1 MEAVKVTAEAD
12 EEVLC
17 PCSMSCRPCPPMR
30 ANVNIACLSSKTDG
44 DPRLDVLDIGARLRL
59 IVIKHLED
67 DELSTNRKKKRIERD
82 RPDGKGPRLG
92 QSFGHIWRHKGHGE
106 HDAHIASEL

>member
-1 MEAVKVTAEAD
+1 MEAVEVTAEAD

-67 DELSTNRKKKRIERD
+67 DELSTNRKKKRIERLYNNMCINSL
-82 RPDGKGPRLG
+82 DGGVVPINGRIVFKKL
-92 QSFGHIWRHKGHGE
+92 FGV
-106 HDAHIASEL
+106 L

>member
-30 ANVNIACLSSKTDG
+30 AIVNIACLSSKTDG
-44 DPRLDVLDIGARLRL
+44 DP
-59 IVIKHLED
+59 H
-67 DELSTNRKKKRIERD
+67 DELSTNRKKKRIESWLD
-82 RPDGKGPRLG
+82 RPGKGPRLG
-92 QSFGHIWRHKGHGE
+92 QSFGHLWRT
-106 HDAHIASEL
+106 